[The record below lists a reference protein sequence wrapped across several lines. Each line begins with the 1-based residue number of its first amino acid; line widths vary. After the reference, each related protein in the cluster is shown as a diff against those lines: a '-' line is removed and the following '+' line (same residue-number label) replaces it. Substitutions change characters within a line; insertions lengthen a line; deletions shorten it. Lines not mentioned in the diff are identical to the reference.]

1 MASASRRDQSLTRK
15 LSLNNTAV
23 LNLSLQPVR
32 RGEISLAVK
41 AETLMDDSPGMRAE
55 DPKVSRVIYA
65 DGKTM
70 LTLIE
75 LHDPEPPPMHTWWH
89 LLKGILI
96 MKLSVLLLTV
106 SGILVKY
113 HYEFN
118 PLVSVYDL
126 VFVRAFAQLCVAL
139 FIAVKDNANLVD
151 LTDHQWKLVFVR
163 SVSGTMTFFIFNAAV
178 KLISLSKV
186 AFLGNTSPIF
196 ATIIAFLFLG
206 ESLAR

>member
-1 MASASRRDQSLTRK
+1 
-15 LSLNNTAV
+15 
-23 LNLSLQPVR
+23 
-32 RGEISLAVK
+32 
-41 AETLMDDSPGMRAE
+41 MDDSPGMRAE